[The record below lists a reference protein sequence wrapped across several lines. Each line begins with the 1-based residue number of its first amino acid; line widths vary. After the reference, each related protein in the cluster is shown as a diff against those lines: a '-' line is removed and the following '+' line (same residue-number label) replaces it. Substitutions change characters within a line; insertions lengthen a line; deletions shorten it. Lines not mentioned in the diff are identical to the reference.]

1 MKKLIYILLT
11 MSILSVGLLSAG
23 HTYRLEASDSNVSV
37 ADVFSRFREVL
48 EYGLR
53 TYLRVGEAVPVVLL
67 APPVMLVNG
76 DNMLERDF
84 RPENMID
91 ISPYVRSQ
99 RSPLLLEENAG
110 NAYIRMVASM
120 REYGITN
127 VAAISGFRDWDHQYN
142 LHNNRINALARTM
155 PIEQARIV
163 AATIVA
169 PPGASEHQSG
179 LAIDISSA
187 CIGFSLSERFERTP
201 AFAWIAENAYRY
213 GFIVRYPRDSMDVTG
228 VIFEPWHL
236 RYVGADHAIRI
247 FESGLLLEEYVEM
260 YMYGAWS
267 E

>member
-1 MKKLIYILLT
+1 VT
-11 MSILSVGLLSAG
+11 
-23 HTYRLEASDSNVSV
+23 HTYRLEAHGSVVSV
-37 ADVFSRFREVL
+37 ADVFTRFREVL
-48 EYGLR
+48 EHGLR
-53 TYLRVGEAVPVVLL
+53 TYFRVEEAVPVVLL
-67 APPVMLVNG
+67 APPVLLINQ

-91 ISPYVRSQ
+91 VAPYVRSQ
-99 RSPLLLEENAG
+99 RSPMLLEENAG
-110 NAYIRMVASM
+110 NAYIKMIASM
-120 REYGITN
+120 HEYGITN
-127 VAAISGFRDWDHQYN
+127 VAAISGFRDWKHQYN

-187 CIGFSLSERFERTP
+187 CIGFSLSERFESTP
-201 AFAWIAENAYRY
+201 AFAWISENAHRY
-213 GFIVRYPRDSMDVTG
+213 GFIVRYPRDSMHITG

-236 RYVGADHAIRI
+236 RYVGMDHAIRI